1 MNIKFK
7 MPKFHRTLTNRS
19 MWKELLLTFL
29 GTTISIV
36 LTFGTAHLLDVRQ
49 RVKDRKMSA
58 LMVTGNVE
66 RFARVLDGLSD
77 DLMQRDTIAAWL
89 LALPIDSLDAV
100 PHHLMVEAVNA
111 VITLPQLS
119 HDKTA
124 ENIFSNSIETWK
136 NMGNFSFIDKIG
148 QSFAEINECERSYNE
163 FINSTAKHVDWIKRH
178 SHELPGSD
186 LCMKCMLNNE
196 FRDNIGE
203 IHGWICYLRFLAASF
218 RYTNAESMDLIGITE
233 EEMIKFADLHDE
245 ASTSSRPEPLYQTYI
260 TPKLKFDSLTTM
272 PGLIERV
279 EY

>member
-7 MPKFHRTLTNRS
+7 MPKFQRHLTNKA

-66 RFARVLDGLSD
+66 RFARVLDDLAD
-77 DLMQRDTIAAWL
+77 ELMQRDTISAWL
-89 LALPIDSLDAV
+89 LGLPLDSLETV
-100 PHHLMVEAVNA
+100 PHHQLLDAVNA
-111 VITLPQLS
+111 VISMPQLS
-119 HDKTA
+119 HDRTA

-136 NMGNFSFIDKIG
+136 NMGNFNFIDCVG
-148 QSFAEINECERSYNE
+148 QSFAEINECEKSYND
-163 FINSTAKHVDWIKRH
+163 FITGTAKHVDWIKRH
-178 SHELPGSD
+178 SNELPGD
-186 LCMKCMLNNE
+186 NLCMKCMLNNE

-218 RYTNAESMDLIGITE
+218 RYSNSKSMAMIGIKE
-233 EEMIKFADLHDE
+233 DEVMQFADSNVD
-245 ASTSSRPEPLYQTYI
+245 STSTNRPEPLYQSYI
-260 TPKLKFDSLTTM
+260 TPKLKFDSLATM
-272 PGLIERV
+272 PGLIDRL

>member
-7 MPKFHRTLTNRS
+7 MPKFHRTLSNKS

-66 RFARVLDGLSD
+66 RFARVLDDLAD
-77 DLMQRDTIAAWL
+77 DLDQRDTIAAWL
-89 LALPIDSLDAV
+89 LALPLDSLDDV
-100 PHHLMVEAVNA
+100 PHRQMVDAVNA

-119 HDKTA
+119 HDRTA

-148 QSFAEINECERSYNE
+148 QSFSEMNDCENMYNE
-163 FINSTAKHVDWIKRH
+163 FINGTAKHVDWIKRH
-178 SHELPGSD
+178 AQELPGPD
-186 LCMKCMLNNE
+186 LCTKCMLNNV

-203 IHGWICYLRFLAASF
+203 IHGWICYLRFLSASF
-218 RYTNAESMDLIGITE
+218 RYANAESLDLIGIAE
-233 EEMIKFADLHDE
+233 EEMLKFADMHGE
-245 ASTSSRPEPLYQTYI
+245 TSSSRPEPLYQSFI
-260 TPKLKFDSLTTM
+260 TPKLHRDSLFTM
-272 PGLIERV
+272 PELIDRV
-279 EY
+279 AY

>member
-7 MPKFHRTLTNRS
+7 MPKFHRTLSNKS

-66 RFARVLDGLSD
+66 RFARVLDDLAD
-77 DLMQRDTIAAWL
+77 DLDQRDTIAAWL
-89 LALPIDSLDAV
+89 LALPLDSLDDV
-100 PHHLMVEAVNA
+100 PHRQMVDAVNA

-119 HDKTA
+119 HDRTA

-148 QSFAEINECERSYNE
+148 QSFSEMNDCENMYNE
-163 FINSTAKHVDWIKRH
+163 FINGTAKHVDWIKRH
-178 SHELPGSD
+178 AQELPGPD
-186 LCMKCMLNNE
+186 LCTKCMLNNV

-203 IHGWICYLRFLAASF
+203 IHGWICYLRFLSASF
-218 RYTNAESMDLIGITE
+218 RYANAESLDLIGIAE
-233 EEMIKFADLHDE
+233 EEMLKFADMHGE
-245 ASTSSRPEPLYQTYI
+245 TSSSRPEPLYQSFI
-260 TPKLKFDSLTTM
+260 TPKLHRDSLFTM
-272 PGLIERV
+272 PELIGRV
-279 EY
+279 AY

>member
-7 MPKFHRTLTNRS
+7 MPKFHRTLSNKS

-66 RFARVLDGLSD
+66 RFARVLDDLAD
-77 DLMQRDTIAAWL
+77 DLDQRDTIAAWL
-89 LALPIDSLDAV
+89 LALPLDSLDDV
-100 PHHLMVEAVNA
+100 PHRQMVDAVNA

-119 HDKTA
+119 HDRTA

-148 QSFAEINECERSYNE
+148 QSFSEMNDCENMYNE
-163 FINSTAKHVDWIKRH
+163 FINGTAKHVDWIKRH
-178 SHELPGSD
+178 AQELPGPD
-186 LCMKCMLNNE
+186 LCTKCMLNNV

-203 IHGWICYLRFLAASF
+203 IHGWICYLRFLSASF
-218 RYTNAESMDLIGITE
+218 RYANAESLDLIGIAE
-233 EEMIKFADLHDE
+233 EEMLKFADMHGE
-245 ASTSSRPEPLYQTYI
+245 TSSSRPEPLYQSFI
-260 TPKLKFDSLTTM
+260 TPKLHRDSLFTM
-272 PGLIERV
+272 PDLIDRV
-279 EY
+279 AY

>member
-7 MPKFHRTLTNRS
+7 MPKFHRTLSNKS

-66 RFARVLDGLSD
+66 RFARVLD
-77 DLMQRDTIAAWL
+77 DLANDLDQRDTIAAWL
-89 LALPIDSLDAV
+89 LALPLDSLDDV
-100 PHHLMVEAVNA
+100 PHRQMVDAVNA

-119 HDKTA
+119 HDRTA

-148 QSFAEINECERSYNE
+148 QSFSEMNDCENMYNE
-163 FINSTAKHVDWIKRH
+163 FINGTAKHVDWIKRH
-178 SHELPGSD
+178 AQELPGHD
-186 LCMKCMLNNE
+186 LCTKCMLNNV

-203 IHGWICYLRFLAASF
+203 IHGWICYLRFLSASF
-218 RYTNAESMDLIGITE
+218 RYANAESLDLIGIAE
-233 EEMIKFADLHDE
+233 EEMLKFADMHSE
-245 ASTSSRPEPLYQTYI
+245 TSSSRPEPLYQSFI
-260 TPKLKFDSLTTM
+260 TPKLHRDSLFTM
-272 PGLIERV
+272 PELIDRV
-279 EY
+279 AY

>member
-7 MPKFHRTLTNRS
+7 MPKFHRTLSNKS

-66 RFARVLDGLSD
+66 RFARVLDDLAD
-77 DLMQRDTIAAWL
+77 DLDQRDTIAAWL
-89 LALPIDSLDAV
+89 LALPLDSLDDV
-100 PHHLMVEAVNA
+100 PHRQMVDAVNA

-119 HDKTA
+119 HDRTA

-148 QSFAEINECERSYNE
+148 QSFSEMNDCENMYNE
-163 FINSTAKHVDWIKRH
+163 FINGTAKHVDWIKRH
-178 SHELPGSD
+178 AQELPGPD
-186 LCMKCMLNNE
+186 LCTKCMLNNV

-203 IHGWICYLRFLAASF
+203 IHGWICYLRFLSASF
-218 RYTNAESMDLIGITE
+218 RYANAESLDLIGIAE
-233 EEMIKFADLHDE
+233 EEMLKFADMHGE
-245 ASTSSRPEPLYQTYI
+245 TSSSRPEPLYQSFI
-260 TPKLKFDSLTTM
+260 TPKLHSDSLFTM
-272 PGLIERV
+272 PELIDRV
-279 EY
+279 AY